1 MTLPTPVELT
11 AAGIGFGA
19 IAGLVAWL
27 LPGGARLAIYAG
39 MAAALCFTAAGV
51 AHTYKQQGVDA
62 QKAEDAPVIKAAND
76 RADTAAK
83 AKDTALADLASLRG
97 AYAVQDQHV
106 AALGAALEQSEAETA
121 AAKAKG
127 DDAARKYETARLTFA
142 EMIGV
147 QSKPEEACANADR
160 VLRALAGVVRND
172 AR

>member
-1 MTLPTPVELT
+1 MTLPTPLELT
-11 AAGIGFGA
+11 AAGVGFGA
-19 IAGLVAWL
+19 IAGLIAWL

-62 QKAEDAPVIKAAND
+62 QKADDAPIIQAAND
-76 RADTAAK
+76 RANAATK
-83 AKDTALADLASLRG
+83 AKDTALADIASLRG

-127 DDAARKYETARLTFA
+127 DAAAQRYETARLTFA
-142 EMIGV
+142 AMIGV
-147 QSKPEEACANADR
+147 PSKPEEACANADR
-160 VLRALAGVVRND
+160 VLRGLADVVRD
-172 AR
+172 GAR